1 MVIRRR
7 RSTHELRTG
16 PPSARYFDAVAK
28 KLPILD
34 WAPLYS
40 QAKFQSDVIAG
51 LTVGLMVVPQSL
63 AYATNIAELPA
74 RYGLYSSY
82 VGVIVYMFFGT
93 SKDVTLG
100 PTAIMSKIVSE
111 ATGSGKLAK
120 EMMCSTGKNG
130 VFPNGIG
137 SCGTNQCC
145 DSVAKATKLC
155 IIAGIINMLMG
166 FLNLGF
172 LVDFISLPVLYG
184 FTTSAS
190 LTIAAG
196 QVHSLIG
203 ISGSHSAYKTPS
215 GEPITSIPFSKF
227 MNIFKDTF
235 ESLPKTGDLGG
246 WKWPDIILAIICIS
260 TTLLLQRVKKKM
272 DQKKKLSL
280 MGRFVWFL
288 GAAGNFFTVAL
299 GTIIAY
305 AWNEI
310 AKDDICSKGHK
321 HDSHTVGVIEKNC
334 LTLTGHIDAGLPDAI
349 APSISGGDIGSLM
362 SGAILVALIGYLESI
377 AIAKAFARSNGYEVA
392 SSQELVAIGASN
404 IVSGFFQ
411 SYPVT
416 GSFSRTAVNSASSV
430 ATPLSGVVTGTVVMC
445 ALAFMTKIMAFIPK
459 ASLGAIV
466 IVSVLKMFNYEIVLK
481 MWKVNRIELIPWAI
495 SFFGC
500 TFTDIEYGVGF
511 GAFANI
517 VIVLYYT
524 ARPAFIVESSSKTRV
539 IKIGGSVLYP
549 AGSSWKDFVREQL
562 DDATVKSIVL
572 DFAMV
577 HRLDYTGLQSLT
589 EITEDC
595 RKERV
600 VFDVANVNLLVEQM
614 LDAAHYFEKNDLDRS
629 SCNQSTA
636 AAVASVEQSLV
647 VNPGGSRATSADDTT
662 PLLSVNN

>member
-1 MVIRRR
+1 MDKK
-7 RSTHELRTG
+7 EKLN
-16 PPSARYFDAVAK
+16 SA
-28 KLPILD
+28 
-34 WAPLYS
+34 
-40 QAKFQSDVIAG
+40 
-51 LTVGLMVVPQSL
+51 
-63 AYATNIAELPA
+63 
-74 RYGLYSSY
+74 
-82 VGVIVYMFFGT
+82 
-93 SKDVTLG
+93 
-100 PTAIMSKIVSE
+100 
-111 ATGSGKLAK
+111 
-120 EMMCSTGKNG
+120 
-130 VFPNGIG
+130 
-137 SCGTNQCC
+137 
-145 DSVAKATKLC
+145 
-155 IIAGIINMLMG
+155 
-166 FLNLGF
+166 
-172 LVDFISLPVLYG
+172 
-184 FTTSAS
+184 
-190 LTIAAG
+190 
-196 QVHSLIG
+196 
-203 ISGSHSAYKTPS
+203 
-215 GEPITSIPFSKF
+215 
-227 MNIFKDTF
+227 
-235 ESLPKTGDLGG
+235 
-246 WKWPDIILAIICIS
+246 
-260 TTLLLQRVKKKM
+260 
-272 DQKKKLSL
+272 
-280 MGRFVWFL
+280 GRFIWFL

-299 GTIIAY
+299 GTVIAY

-310 AKDDICSKGHK
+310 AHDEICSKGHN
-321 HDSHTVGVIEKNC
+321 HTINKNC

-349 APSISGGDIGSLM
+349 APSISGGDFSSLL

-481 MWKVNRIELIPWAI
+481 MWKVNKVELIPWAI

-524 ARPAFIVESSSKTRV
+524 ARPAFIVDASSKTRV

-562 DDATVKSIVL
+562 DDSAVKSIVL

-577 HRLDYTGLQSLT
+577 HRLDYTGLQALT

-600 VFDVANVNLLVEQM
+600 IFDVANVGLMVQKM
-614 LDAAHYFEKNDLDRS
+614 LETAEYFEKNNIDRA
-629 SCNQSTA
+629 SCSQSTA

-647 VNPGGSRATSADDTT
+647 VNPAGSRTGSVDDTT